1 MQYDYVG
8 MKKIAEELGV
18 KVSVAGPTDFDLP
31 GFIAAVDQVCAQKPT
46 GVSVVGGW
54 DPSLTESVKKCLE
67 QGVPTV
73 VDDGDLPDSGRL
85 AYIGTNWTQVGVA
98 QAKKMMEKLP
108 NGGKLGDDVD
118 HQRRQHARG
127 GRGLQGL
134 HRGQWRRQIRDRRQ
148 RGRQRRRR
156 RRRRR

>member
-1 MQYDYVG
+1 M
-8 MKKIAEELGV
+8 
-18 KVSVAGPTDFDLP
+18 
-31 GFIAAVDQVCAQKPT
+31 
-46 GVSVVGGW
+46 VGGW

-98 QAKKMMEKLP
+98 QAKKMMEELP
-108 NGGKLGDDVD
+108 DGGKLGDDVD

-127 GRGLQGL
+127 GGGL
-134 HRGQWRRQIRDRRQ
+134 HRPTSTANGGGKYEIVANEDDKGDAAEGGAR
-148 RGRQRRRR
+148 
-156 RRRRR
+156 